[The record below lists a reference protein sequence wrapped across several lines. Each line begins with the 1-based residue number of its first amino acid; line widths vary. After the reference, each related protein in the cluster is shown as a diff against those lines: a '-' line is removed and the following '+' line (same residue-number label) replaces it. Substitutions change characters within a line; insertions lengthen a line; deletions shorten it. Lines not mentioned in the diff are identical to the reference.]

1 MADQFDYIII
11 GAGSAGCVLANRL
24 SANPKARV
32 LLLEAGGNDRSPFIQ
47 SPGGLPAIMHQGW
60 FSWMYQTE
68 PQRHAGNRVCFSP
81 RGKVLGGS
89 SSINGMVYDRGTPAD
104 YDGWRQLGCTGW
116 SWNDVLPFFKRLEDY
131 TPGENE
137 WHGKGGPVHVS
148 RPGIKNPIAKAFVDA
163 AQQAGLPYRDSF
175 HGVEREGV
183 GPTDVT
189 ASDGRRWSSARSY
202 LLPARK
208 RHNLAIANSARAL
221 RILFDGRRAVGVEF
235 DQAGTIKTA
244 RCSAEVIVSAGA
256 IQSPHLLLVSG
267 VGNAAQLADHDV
279 PLVHHLPGVGE
290 NCRDH
295 VSVAVKQGC
304 TQPISLFNFFNP
316 LIAAKAVAQFAL
328 FNSGPL
334 SEPAMQAVAYLK
346 TLPGADQPDIKI
358 HLAMALYEAMGRK
371 IIRQHGFFA
380 HIDILHPRSVGR
392 VALATRDPRAAPLF
406 DPNILSD
413 PHDVKA
419 ARIAIR
425 ATRRIF
431 AQPAFDALRGPE
443 LGPGDAL
450 QSDEEIDAYVRE
462 TAMPDIHSVGTCRMG
477 TDDMAVT
484 DADLRVHGLEGL
496 RVVDASIMPRV
507 PSGNTNVPTMMIAEK
522 AAEMMLRS

>member
-1 MADQFDYIII
+1 MGPFDYIIV

-24 SANPKARV
+24 SADPKNRV
-32 LLLEAGGNDRSPFIQ
+32 LLLEAGGSDRSPFIQ

-60 FSWMYQTE
+60 FSWTYQTE
-68 PQRHAGNRVCFSP
+68 PQRHAGDRVCFTP

-104 YDGWRQLGCTGW
+104 YDGWRQMGCTGW
-116 SWNDVLPFFKRLEDY
+116 GWEDVLPFFKRLEDY
-131 TPGENE
+131 TPGDAD
-137 WHGKGGPVHVS
+137 WHSKGGPVHVS
-148 RPGIKNPIAKAFVDA
+148 RPGIKNPIAKAFVEA
-163 AQQAGLPYRDSF
+163 GQQAGLPYRDNF
-175 HGVEREGV
+175 HGVGREGV

-189 ASDGRRWSSARSY
+189 ASNGRRWSSARSF
-202 LLPARK
+202 LTPARK
-208 RHNLAIANSARAL
+208 RPNLTIATNARAL
-221 RILFDGRRAVGVEF
+221 RILFEGTCAIGVEF
-235 DQAGTIKTA
+235 DQSGTVRTA
-244 RCSAEVIVSAGA
+244 ACEGEVIVCAGA

-267 VGNAAQLADHDV
+267 IGDAAQLAEFGV

-290 NCRDH
+290 NFRDH
-295 VSVAVKQGC
+295 LSVAVKQGC

-316 LIAAKAVAQFAL
+316 LVAAKAVAQFL
-328 FNSGPL
+328 VFNTGPL
-334 SEPAMQAVAYLK
+334 SEPAMQAVAYMK
-346 TLPGADQPDIKI
+346 TLPGAEQPDIKI

-392 VALATRDPRAAPLF
+392 VALASADPRAAPLF

-413 PHDVKA
+413 PHDLES
-419 ARIAIR
+419 ARLAIR
-425 ATRRIF
+425 ATRNIF
-431 AQPAFDALRGPE
+431 AQPAFDHLRGPE
-443 LGPGDAL
+443 LGPGDAA
-450 QSDEEIDAYVRE
+450 QTDDEIDAYVRE

-477 TDDMAVT
+477 IDPMAVT
-484 DADLRVHGLEGL
+484 DPELSVQGVQGL

-522 AAEMMLRS
+522 AAQMILQR

>member
-1 MADQFDYIII
+1 VEGQFDFIIV

-24 SANPKARV
+24 SADPRNRV
-32 LLLEAGGNDRSPFIQ
+32 LLLEAGDHDRSPFIQ

-68 PQRHAGNRVCFSP
+68 PQSHAENRVCFSP

-116 SWNDVLPFFKRLEDY
+116 AWDDVLPYFLKLEDY
-131 TPGENE
+131 APGDEA

-148 RPGIKNPIAKAFVDA
+148 RPGLKNPIAQAFVSA
-163 AQQAGLPYRDSF
+163 CAQAGLPILDNF
-175 HGVEREGV
+175 HGQEREGA

-189 ASDGRRWSSARSY
+189 ASDGQRWSSAKSF
-202 LLPARK
+202 LAPARK
-208 RHNLAIANSARAL
+208 RPNLKIATNARAL
-221 RILFDGRRAVGVEF
+221 YIRFDGRRATGVDY
-235 DQAGTIKTA
+235 DQGGTERFAQASREVIISAGTL
-244 RCSAEVIVSAGA
+244 
-256 IQSPHLLLVSG
+256 QSPHLLLVSG
-267 VGNAAQLADHDV
+267 IGDAEQLATHGIKA
-279 PLVHHLPGVGE
+279 VHHLPGVGE
-290 NCRDH
+290 NFRDH
-295 VSVAVKQGC
+295 LSVAVKQGC

-316 LIAAKAVAQFAL
+316 LVAAKAVIQFGL
-328 FNSGPL
+328 FKSGPL
-334 SEPAMQAVAYLK
+334 ADPAMQAVAYAK
-346 TLPGADQPDIKI
+346 AMPGAVEPDIKI

-392 VALATRDPRAAPLF
+392 VSLANGDPRNAPLW

-413 PHDVKA
+413 PHDLMV
-419 ARIAIR
+419 ARAAIR
-425 ATRRIF
+425 KTRAIF

-443 LGPGDAL
+443 LGPGDGL
-450 QSDEEIDAYVRE
+450 QSDEEIDAYIRA

-477 TDDMAVT
+477 NDAMAVT
-484 DADLRVHGLEGL
+484 DAQLRVQGIEGL

-507 PSGNTNVPTMMIAEK
+507 PSGNTNVPTMMIGEK
-522 AAEMMLRS
+522 ASALILNA